1 MRFADFLQEQKEK
14 RAVLAFGRMNPITRG
29 HEQLINKVK
38 DVAKEV
44 GGSHHIV
51 LSHSHDTKKNPLFPA
66 QKIKHAK
73 RAFPGM
79 NFSTS
84 STKSPS
90 LLTQATDLHKK
101 GVTHLDFVCGS
112 DRVKE
117 FNDLLHRYNG
127 QGKEKLFNFKK
138 ITVHSAGERD
148 PDSEGVSGISG
159 TKMRDYASKG
169 NFKDFRKNVP
179 SNMSDA
185 HAKEMYH
192 DVRKGMGMKE
202 DIDQEFEKLLV
213 EGVHRS
219 NSKMLEQDRVYL
231 AAVKKGDMKAVQR
244 MVDEVANPDLLLGK
258 RFVGFRSEG
267 KNIFLRVTSER
278 DKIIVGIEVDKQ
290 GDEIVPKGKDK
301 EGRAYTDRTRVVEKA
316 GIGKISEYRISKKY
330 GTLSLFVPSP
340 NPVTHNKLGDVI
352 PLSQRF
358 NESYRDTLFA
368 EGVHDKG
375 IFKAVF
381 IAGGPGSGKDYVLD
395 KTLSGLGL
403 TELSSDKALEY
414 LMDKEGLDK
423 RMPASE
429 EERKNIVRSRAKNI
443 NELRQ
448 RLAVLGR
455 NGLIVNET
463 GADHKK
469 IARIKERLEEIG
481 YDTSM
486 IMVNTK
492 DEISQHRNIERGQR
506 GGRTVPEHIRKS
518 KWDSVQSSRPEFA
531 KMFGSKYV
539 EFDNS
544 EDLRP
549 GKSSPEI
556 VKAKNE
562 EILSLFK
569 NFQKF
574 TSEPPKSEAA
584 TAWVA
589 SELDK
594 KDTLPIPKN
603 GAEMVPHHDSSAAQ
617 EASKMGLQYYGFG
630 RFGKNGKVTH
640 RSVHD
645 KLIEIRKGEHKQP
658 KIPVLGSSTQTKNVN
673 EEFEKFL
680 SEDLRKWFSK
690 TDPEGGWKRINS
702 KGEAIGPC
710 AREPGEPKPKCM
722 SNEKIA
728 SLSKKERASAVRA
741 KRKHDPNPER
751 KGKPINVSSF
761 GKGKLSEEKKKT
773 PNLFKDKSGKVR
785 TFILRRAAAKEAHIK
800 NGTVIRYKN
809 NYAIQTN
816 EENENVS
823 ITNELT
829 ENQTEGRKTFATFRR
844 TNDNSTRERGDLQSE
859 SVTELAIGSEH
870 ARGGI
875 IFSEKTTQETGRT
888 TITLKKTKATQEEKI
903 DESIDKG
910 IEPGLSMA
918 TSGENLT
925 RSSNIKNKL
934 IKKPFEETIGA
945 GGEDVNSIASKKED
959 EMKKVGI
966 SLQTFKAKRPI
977 G

>member
-1 MRFADFLQEQKEK
+1 MKFIDFLKESKEK
-14 RAVLAFGRMNPITRG
+14 HAVMTFMRANPVTSG
-29 HEQLINKVK
+29 HQLVVNKVLEL
-38 DVAKEV
+38 AKKHNASAHV
-44 GGSHHIV
+44 I
-51 LSHSHDTKKNPLFPA
+51 LSHSQDSKKNPLTTS
-66 QKIKHAK
+66 QKLKHAK
-73 RAFPGM
+73 RAFPGV
-79 NFSTS
+79 NVSASDKDAPHF
-84 STKSPS
+84 
-90 LLTQATDLHKK
+90 LAQASKFHKQ
-101 GVTHLDFVCGS
+101 GVTHFHMVGGQ
-112 DRVKE
+112 DRVDEYHK
-117 FNDLLHRYNG
+117 LLHKYNG
-127 QGKEKLFNFKK
+127 VKGSHGHFNFKH
-138 ITVHSAGERD
+138 IEVHSAGDRD
-148 PDSEGVSGISG
+148 PDAEGVEGISAS
-159 TKMRDYASKG
+159 KMREHAQKG
-169 NFKDFRKNVP
+169 NFKEFRKGVP
-179 SNMSDA
+179 SKMSDA
-185 HAKEMYH
+185 HAKEMFNH
-192 DVRKGMGMKE
+192 VRQGMGVNE
-202 DIDQEFEKLLV
+202 SVDDEFEKLLV

-244 MVDEVANPDLLLGK
+244 MIDEVANPDLLLAK

-267 KNIFLRVTSER
+267 KNIFLRVTAER

-381 IAGGPGSGKDYVLD
+381 IAGGPGSGKDFALD
-395 KTLSGLGL
+395 RMLSGLGL
-403 TELSSDKALEY
+403 TELNSDKALEY

-429 EERKNIVRSRAKNI
+429 EERKNIVRGRAKNV

-486 IMVNTK
+486 IMVNTR

-630 RFGKNGKVTH
+630 RYGKNGKVTH

-658 KIPVLGSSTQTKNVN
+658 KIPVLGSSTQSKTQPKNVN

-680 SEDLRKWFSK
+680 L
-690 TDPEGGWKRINS
+690 
-702 KGEAIGPC
+702 
-710 AREPGEPKPKCM
+710 
-722 SNEKIA
+722 EK
-728 SLSKKERASAVRA
+728 
-741 KRKHDPNPER
+741 
-751 KGKPINVSSF
+751 
-761 GKGKLSEEKKKT
+761 EKKA

-785 TFILRRAAAKEAHIK
+785 TFILRRAAAKEAHVK

-829 ENQTEGRKTFATFRR
+829 ENQTEGRKTFAIFRR
-844 TNDNSTRERGDLQSE
+844 TNDNSTRERADLQSE

>member
-1 MRFADFLQEQKEK
+1 MKFIDFLKESKEK
-14 RAVLAFGRMNPITRG
+14 HAVMTFMRANPVTSG
-29 HEQLINKVK
+29 HQLVVNKVLEL
-38 DVAKEV
+38 AKKHNASAHV
-44 GGSHHIV
+44 I
-51 LSHSHDTKKNPLFPA
+51 LSHSQDSKKNPLTTS
-66 QKIKHAK
+66 QKLKHAK
-73 RAFPGM
+73 RAFPGV
-79 NFSTS
+79 NVSASDKDAPHF
-84 STKSPS
+84 
-90 LLTQATDLHKK
+90 LAQASKFHKQ
-101 GVTHLDFVCGS
+101 GVTHFHMVGGQ
-112 DRVKE
+112 DRVDEYHK
-117 FNDLLHRYNG
+117 LLHKYNG
-127 QGKEKLFNFKK
+127 VKGSHGHFNFKH
-138 ITVHSAGERD
+138 IEVHSAGDRD
-148 PDSEGVSGISG
+148 PDAEGVEGISAS
-159 TKMRDYASKG
+159 KMREHAQKG
-169 NFKDFRKNVP
+169 NFKEFRKGVP
-179 SNMSDA
+179 SKMSDA
-185 HAKEMYH
+185 HAKEMFNH
-192 DVRKGMGMKE
+192 VRQGMGVNE
-202 DIDQEFEKLLV
+202 SVDDEFEKLLV
-213 EGVHRS
+213 
-219 NSKMLEQDRVYL
+219 
-231 AAVKKGDMKAVQR
+231 
-244 MVDEVANPDLLLGK
+244 
-258 RFVGFRSEG
+258 
-267 KNIFLRVTSER
+267 
-278 DKIIVGIEVDKQ
+278 
-290 GDEIVPKGKDK
+290 
-301 EGRAYTDRTRVVEKA
+301 
-316 GIGKISEYRISKKY
+316 
-330 GTLSLFVPSP
+330 
-340 NPVTHNKLGDVI
+340 
-352 PLSQRF
+352 
-358 NESYRDTLFA
+358 

-395 KTLSGLGL
+395 RTLSGLGL
-403 TELSSDKALEY
+403 TELNSDKALEY
-414 LMDKEGLDK
+414 LMDKEGLDQT
-423 RMPASE
+423 MPAPE
-429 EERKNIVRSRAKNI
+429 EERRNIVRSRAKNI

-455 NGLIVNET
+455 NGLIINET

-469 IARIKERLEEIG
+469 ISRIKERLEEIG
-481 YDTSM
+481 YDIGGM
-486 IMVNTK
+486 IMVNTA
-492 DEISQHRNIERGQR
+492 DEISKQRNIERGQR

-518 KWDSVQSSRPEFA
+518 KWNSVQSSRPEFA
-531 KMFGSKYV
+531 KMFGDKYV

-544 EDLRP
+544 ADLRP
-549 GKSSPEI
+549 GKSPPEI
-556 VKAKNE
+556 EKAKNE
-562 EILSLFK
+562 ELLSLFK

-574 TSEPPKSEAA
+574 ASEPPKSEAA

-603 GAEMVPHHDSSAAQ
+603 GAEMVPHHGSSAAQ

-630 RFGKNGKVTH
+630 RYGKDGKVTH

-658 KIPVLGSSTQTKNVN
+658 KIPIVGSSVRTENVN

-829 ENQTEGRKTFATFRR
+829 ENQIEGRKTLAIFRR

-859 SVTELAIGSEH
+859 SVTELAIGSER

-888 TITLKKTKATQEEKI
+888 TITLKKTKTTQEEKI

-945 GGEDVNSIASKKED
+945 GGEDANSIASKKED

>member
-1 MRFADFLQEQKEK
+1 MKFIDFLKESKEK
-14 RAVLAFGRMNPITRG
+14 HAVMTFMRANPVTSG
-29 HEQLINKVK
+29 HQLVVNKVLEL
-38 DVAKEV
+38 AKKHNASAHV
-44 GGSHHIV
+44 I
-51 LSHSHDTKKNPLFPA
+51 LSHSQDSKKNPLTTS
-66 QKIKHAK
+66 QKLKHAK
-73 RAFPGM
+73 RAFPGV
-79 NFSTS
+79 NVSASDKDAPHF
-84 STKSPS
+84 
-90 LLTQATDLHKK
+90 LAQASKFHKQ
-101 GVTHLDFVCGS
+101 GVTHFHMVGGQ
-112 DRVKE
+112 DRVDEYHK
-117 FNDLLHRYNG
+117 LLHKYNG
-127 QGKEKLFNFKK
+127 VKGSHGHFNFKH
-138 ITVHSAGERD
+138 IEVHSAGDRD
-148 PDSEGVSGISG
+148 PDAEGVEGISAS
-159 TKMRDYASKG
+159 KMREHAQKG
-169 NFKDFRKNVP
+169 NFKEFRKGVP
-179 SNMSDA
+179 SKMSDA
-185 HAKEMYH
+185 HAKEMFNH
-192 DVRKGMGMKE
+192 VRQGMGVNE
-202 DIDQEFEKLLV
+202 SVDDEFEKLLV
-213 EGVHRS
+213 
-219 NSKMLEQDRVYL
+219 
-231 AAVKKGDMKAVQR
+231 
-244 MVDEVANPDLLLGK
+244 
-258 RFVGFRSEG
+258 
-267 KNIFLRVTSER
+267 
-278 DKIIVGIEVDKQ
+278 
-290 GDEIVPKGKDK
+290 
-301 EGRAYTDRTRVVEKA
+301 
-316 GIGKISEYRISKKY
+316 
-330 GTLSLFVPSP
+330 
-340 NPVTHNKLGDVI
+340 
-352 PLSQRF
+352 
-358 NESYRDTLFA
+358 

-395 KTLSGLGL
+395 RTLSGLGL
-403 TELSSDKALEY
+403 TELNSDKALEY
-414 LMDKEGLDK
+414 LMDKEGLDQT
-423 RMPASE
+423 MPAPE
-429 EERKNIVRSRAKNI
+429 EERRNIVRSRAKNI

-455 NGLIVNET
+455 NGLIINET

-469 IARIKERLEEIG
+469 ISRIKERLEEIG
-481 YDTSM
+481 YDIGGM
-486 IMVNTK
+486 IMVNTA
-492 DEISQHRNIERGQR
+492 DEISKQRNIERGQR

-518 KWDSVQSSRPEFA
+518 KWNSVQSSRPEFA
-531 KMFGSKYV
+531 KMFGDKYV

-544 EDLRP
+544 ADLRP
-549 GKSSPEI
+549 GKSPPEI
-556 VKAKNE
+556 EKAKNE
-562 EILSLFK
+562 ELLSLFK

-574 TSEPPKSEAA
+574 ASEPPKSEAA

-603 GAEMVPHHDSSAAQ
+603 GAEMVPHHGSSAAQ

-630 RFGKNGKVTH
+630 RYGKDGKVTH

-658 KIPVLGSSTQTKNVN
+658 KIPIVGSSVRTENVN

-785 TFILRRAAAKEAHIK
+785 IFILRREAAKEAHVK
-800 NGTVIRYKN
+800 NGTVIRYKG

-829 ENQTEGRKTFATFRR
+829 ENQIEGRKTLAIFRR

-859 SVTELAIGSEH
+859 SVTELAISSEH

-875 IFSEKTTQETGRT
+875 IFSEKTTQETGKT
-888 TITLKKTKATQEEKI
+888 TITLKKTKAAQEEKI

-945 GGEDVNSIASKKED
+945 GGEEANSIASKKED